1 MPAPLERNLVLWLTN
16 VSHAVN
22 HFQNQMVL
30 VMYPVIM
37 AELGFGP
44 AQLGVLNAIRAVL
57 GNASQGFYGFATPF
71 VRRAHLMGLGNI
83 VLSIGTLLT
92 GFVNSFGTLVGA
104 RAVAAAGGSAQ
115 HPVGMSLLAGYYPK
129 SRGTIMAFNNSVAG
143 IGSLL
148 APVSAGLLLQVMSWR
163 HVFFIVAFMSLAM
176 GIAYL
181 MFRNRYGATVG
192 KAESGRAKLAS
203 GLASYRRVLRNRN
216 MLLISLVL
224 MVGAGGRGEGVSIYL
239 GPHLVSDFGMSI
251 ALVGAAL
258 SAQQGGGIAGPVF
271 FGWLSDRLSR
281 KWVIQ
286 ATLLLS
292 ALASWWVA
300 SQGAHLP
307 TLFLSLVAY
316 GMVTHSRLTL
326 TQALVADTLSE
337 RDRDAAFSLFFLIG
351 FISAPVWSLVT
362 GYLMQEL
369 GFKIAFSTLAF
380 SYLAGV
386 LLMFLVA
393 EPKRP
398 SSSPAA
404 A

>member
-1 MPAPLERNLVLWLTN
+1 
-16 VSHAVN
+16 
-22 HFQNQMVL
+22 MVL

-37 AELGFGP
+37 TEVGFGP
-44 AQLGVLNAIRAVL
+44 AQLGVLNAVRGLL
-57 GNASQGFYGFATPF
+57 GNASQGFYGFVTPF
-71 VRRAHLMGLGNI
+71 VRRGHLMGIGNI
-83 VLSIGTLLT
+83 VMSIGTLLT

-104 RAVAAAGGSAQ
+104 RAMAAAGGSAQ

-143 IGSLL
+143 IGSLV

-163 HVFFIVAFMSLAM
+163 HVFFIVAFLSLVM

-192 KAESGRAKLAS
+192 KAESRQAKLAK

-216 MLLISLVL
+216 MLLLSLVL

-239 GPHLVSDFGMSI
+239 GPHLVKDFGMSI
-251 ALVGAAL
+251 AMVGAAL
-258 SAQQGGGIAGPVF
+258 TAQQGGGIAGPIF

-286 ATLLLS
+286 ATLFLS
-292 ALASWWVA
+292 ALASWWLA
-300 SQGAHLP
+300 SQGAYLP
-307 TLFLSLVAY
+307 TLFLSLVVY
-316 GMVTHSRLTL
+316 GLVTHSRMTL

-337 RDRDAAFSLFFLIG
+337 QDRDAAFSLFFFIG